1 MTKFTWFGNS
11 VPEQLPVKQV
21 YGIAFSADNRVVLR
35 IEDGKYKLTGG
46 KPENAET
53 FEETLRR
60 EYIEE
65 LNIELEDIYYLGY
78 LLVEDNSD
86 KYA

>member
-1 MTKFTWFGNS
+1 MVKFTWFKDS
-11 VPEQLPVKQV
+11 VPVQLPVKQV

-53 FEETLRR
+53 FEEILITGG
-60 EYIEE
+60 I
-65 LNIELEDIYYLGY
+65 N
-78 LLVEDNSD
+78 
-86 KYA
+86 